1 MTTLA
6 ELKTQAA
13 ALMADP
19 SLKTFN
25 TADLGYFIN
34 AGIAQVSRVAPQKFI
49 EDVDLI
55 EGTTSYPLRASNGN
69 LVANPSF
76 ENGDETMF
84 DGAYNTVAPGDSELT
99 GGWEPSASMRTLWTR
114 SSNAK
119 QGLYV
124 GGIHLPA
131 ATSTKYLYQNIP
143 VNPGTTYYVSGWHWK
158 GVAGGEG
165 NVVSFLTLDDSLV
178 TVTTDAVRHDTT
190 AGTPQPFSGSIIVPD
205 DGTVAYIQVRII
217 AYSAGAYA
225 SEQKY
230 YFENIN
236 VTEDATAGVAANAVS
251 SIEVVRVEVWS
262 TDYDP
267 ARKVALI
274 PRGRGDSESGFEYWG
289 GDLSIPYRWLAGL
302 DTSTNYLKVY
312 GYAPYD
318 KLTTA
323 TQITDLSFEL
333 EQAVMEYVRVAALE
347 RLSFERDLFTQWQ
360 TRSGNTDI
368 SPAALM
374 SALAH
379 ARDQWRRTRR
389 DILVLR
395 EGH

>member
-19 SLKTFN
+19 SLKTFS

-34 AGIAQVSRVAPQKFI
+34 AGIAQVSRVAPQKFL

-55 EGTTSYPLRASNGN
+55 DGTMAYPLRASNGN

-84 DGAYNTVAPGDSELT
+84 DGAYNTVVPGDTELT
-99 GGWEPSASMRTLWTR
+99 GGWDANASLRALWTR
-114 SSNAK
+114 SANAK

-124 GGIHLPA
+124 GVLTPA
-131 ATSTKYLYQNIP
+131 VAVASHWLYQNIP

-158 GVAGGEG
+158 GVAGGRP
-165 NVVSFLTLDDSLV
+165 NIVRFHTLDDSEV
-178 TVTTDAVRHDTT
+178 IVTTDAVRHDTT
-190 AGTPQPFSGSIIVPD
+190 AGVPTAFSGSIVVPD
-205 DGTVAYIQVRII
+205 DGTVAFIQVVLR
-217 AYSAGAYA
+217 AHTESLNTATETFA
-225 SEQKY
+225 
-230 YFENIN
+230 FENIN
-236 VTEDATAGVAANAVS
+236 VTEDATSGVATNALA
-251 SIEVVRVEVWS
+251 SIEVMRVEIWS

-267 ARKVALI
+267 ARKI
-274 PRGRGDSESGFEYWG
+274 GSIDRGRGDSESGWEFWD
-289 GDLSIPYRWLAGL
+289 GDLRIPYRWLARL
-302 DTSTNYLKVY
+302 NTSTNYLRVY

-318 KLTTA
+318 KLTSA
-323 TQITDLSFEL
+323 TQVTDLSFEL
-333 EQAVMEYVRVAALE
+333 EQAVMEYVHVQALE
-347 RLSFERDLFTQWQ
+347 RLTFERDLFTQWQ

-368 SPAALM
+368 SPAGLM
-374 SALAH
+374 SALTQ
-379 ARDQWRRTRR
+379 ARDAWRRTRR